1 MGLDVDSEPVI
12 YTSKM
17 KPEEI
22 KSFRENKGFDFEGL
36 PDENCIWSSPT
47 RKGVWEVLEFFS
59 TLCESDVAHGEYIYI
74 SMDTEELKEHFI
86 KESISP
92 VYFQEGLNHLKEII
106 LALEEVPEELNSYI
120 YFCY

>member
-1 MGLDVDSEPVI
+1 MGLDVDI

-17 KPEEI
+17 NPEEVQ
-22 KSFRENKGFDFEGL
+22 SLRAYKGFDFEGL

-47 RKGVWEVLEFFS
+47 RQGLWNVLEFFS
-59 TLCESDVAHGEYIYI
+59 SLCECYDTNGEYIYI

-92 VYFQEGLNHLKEII
+92 VYFQEGLNHFKEII
-106 LALEEVPEELNSYI
+106 LALEKVPEDLNSYI
-120 YFCY
+120 YFSY

>member
-1 MGLDVDSEPVI
+1 MGLDIEI

-17 KPEEI
+17 NPEEV

-36 PDENCIWSSPT
+36 PDEDCIWSSPT
-47 RKGVWEVLEFFS
+47 RQGLWEVLEFFS
-59 TLCESDVAHGEYIYI
+59 TECYVTNGEYIYI
-74 SMDTEELKEHFI
+74 NMDTEELKEHFI

-92 VYFQEGLNHLKEII
+92 VYFSEGLNHLKEII